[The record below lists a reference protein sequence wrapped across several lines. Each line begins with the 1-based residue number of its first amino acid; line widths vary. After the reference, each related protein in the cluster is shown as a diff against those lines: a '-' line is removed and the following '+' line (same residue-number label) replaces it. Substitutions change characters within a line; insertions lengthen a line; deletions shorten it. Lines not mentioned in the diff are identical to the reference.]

1 MARHDTRPVA
11 KRPVKVAKRTTESLY
26 RGLEVGPSGWAIIN
40 RLVPPRQYRPW
51 PAQPPDGPKSDSE
64 IVGRAVNLIKPK
76 EEEKVSCSKNVASTF
91 LCLLCNGP
99 DSNPLPEWKK
109 RKQHASVLR
118 DLKKLKLTIEV
129 TSEQCR
135 SDLFGGLDRA
145 HQFCEELGR
154 LASTAELHHN
164 ATVVTKGARPLDM
177 QKLAAAIYAYHLLKD
192 YKKPPTLTVGGAFFE
207 LASVLYE
214 GIRGRE
220 NENLEWYCRQVSELE
235 GRSAAALLTLIAD
248 LRANH

>member
-1 MARHDTRPVA
+1 VARHDTRPGV
-11 KRPVKVAKRTTESLY
+11 RRSVKVAQRTTESLY
-26 RGLEVGPSGWAIIN
+26 RGLKVGPSGWAIIN
-40 RLVPPRQYRPW
+40 RLAPLRQYRRW
-51 PAQPPDGPKSDSE
+51 PAQPPEGPKSDSE

-76 EEEKVSCSKNVASTF
+76 EQETARCSERVAGTF
-91 LCLLCNGP
+91 LCLLCDGP
-99 DSNPLPEWKK
+99 DPSPLPEWKK
-109 RKQHASVLR
+109 RKQYAGVIR

-129 TSEQCR
+129 TSEQCQI
-135 SDLFGGLDRA
+135 DLFGGLDRA
-145 HQFCEELGR
+145 RQFREELGR
-154 LASTAELHHN
+154 LAETAERFHN

-220 NENLEWYCRQVSELE
+220 NENLEWYSDR
-235 GRSAAALLTLIAD
+235 
-248 LRANH
+248 